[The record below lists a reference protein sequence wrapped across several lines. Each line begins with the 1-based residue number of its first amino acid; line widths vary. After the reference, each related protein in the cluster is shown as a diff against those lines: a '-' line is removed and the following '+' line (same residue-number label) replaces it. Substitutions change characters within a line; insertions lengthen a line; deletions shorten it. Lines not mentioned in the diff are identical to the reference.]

1 MFKTCIF
8 CNRNLGSN
16 ESVENFPVG
25 KRLAF
30 DQERG
35 RLWVIC
41 DHCRRWN
48 LSPLEE
54 RWEAIE
60 ECEREFY
67 DASKSFSTD
76 NIGLAE
82 LNEGLQLVRVG
93 RPKRPEFAAWRYGSQ
108 FLQRR
113 IRSAISTAAAVVAG
127 IGMAVAGANLLT
139 LIIGLRN
146 NRVVARVRDGEGQR
160 LSITYNDMRKA
171 EIHRADSQEGWSL
184 KLFYRPGERRVLL
197 WSHGKGKRRDT
208 LLDGQTALR
217 AAGQVLPQVNEWGAS
232 DSQVRDAVSLIEES
246 RSPERLFQRVADERA
261 EMRAAGA
268 LMADPKLL
276 RKIDGNT
283 RLALEMAAHEDT
295 ERRALEGELAVLE
308 DAWREAEEI
317 ASIADRLLIPQRV
330 EETLEK
336 LKKQLRPDG
345 ARH

>member
-8 CNRNLGSN
+8 CNRNLGAN
-16 ESVENFPVG
+16 ESVERFPVG

-60 ECEREFY
+60 ECERQYY

-82 LNEGLQLVRVG
+82 LNEGLQLVRIG
-93 RPKRPEFAAWRYGSQ
+93 RPKRREFAAWRYGSQ

-113 IRSAISTAAAVVAG
+113 IKSALQVAAAVAAG
-127 IGMAVAGANLLT
+127 IGMTVAGANILP
-139 LIIGLRN
+139 LIIGIRN
-146 NRVVARVRDGEGQR
+146 NRVVARARDGEGRR

-171 EIHRADSQEGWSL
+171 EIHHSDAPEGWSL
-184 KLFYRPGERRVLL
+184 KLFYRQGERRVLF
-197 WSHGKGKRRDT
+197 WSQGKGRRKDT
-208 LLDGQTALR
+208 LLEGPTALR

-232 DSQVRDAVSLIEES
+232 DSQVRDAVTLIEES
-246 RSPERLFQRVADERA
+246 RSPERLFQRVASEQA
-261 EMRAAGA
+261 AKRAAGA

-276 RKIDGNT
+276 RKVDANT
-283 RLALEMAAHEDT
+283 RLALEMAAHEEG
-295 ERRALEGELAVLE
+295 ERRALEGELAILE
-308 DAWREAEEI
+308 EAWREAEEI

-336 LKKQLRPDG
+336 LKRQLRHDG